1 MFKEEG
7 TQSKVLMFWGSVAET
22 QERFE
27 IACFCFIKKKTEFLL
42 LLHSHEGCCWS
53 CLLLRVSMVVFH
65 CSYQHHYHDVHPSL
79 VAEVPLH
86 PHVSRS
92 TPIKSHGFFLSNPS

>member
-1 MFKEEG
+1 MWLKHRSDSNLLVF
-7 TQSKVLMFWGSVAET
+7 VLL
-22 QERFE
+22 
-27 IACFCFIKKKTEFLL
+27 KTDFLL

-53 CLLLRVSMVVFH
+53 CLLLQVSMVVFH

-86 PHVSRS
+86 PHVHMFIGQL
-92 TPIKSHGFFLSNPS
+92 PLNHMVFPVKSHLNHHFIPFNLI